1 MFDLRYHVTSLAAVF
16 IALLIG
22 ILVGV
27 ALASHGLGNSERKS
41 LEDDVRRAQDR
52 SDRLQST
59 VSSLQQQKQADSS
72 FVDDTYNA
80 LMTDRLKDKHVAV
93 LYVGSVD
100 HPIQSDIATAI
111 KDAGGGTPTRLY
123 AVQVP
128 IDAAAI
134 EKRLGNKPALAKYAG
149 SDHLRQL
156 GQQLGRAFVN
166 GGDMTYWNALHN
178 LIVEE
183 ATPRFGASKPPV
195 DAVIVVRTAD
205 PQTGDSAPFV
215 KGLYEGIGKAGVP
228 AVGVTQS
235 KDEFTAKPVFQQAQL
250 STVDDVDLEAGKL
263 ALAIVLSQP
272 ASRGDYGVNASDL
285 LPPVTPVLT
294 PSG

>member
-41 LEDDVRRAQDR
+41 LEDDVRRAQNRNDQ
-52 SDRLQST
+52 LQST
-59 VSSLQQQKQADSS
+59 VTSLQQQKQADSS

-80 LMTDRLKDKHVAV
+80 LMTDRLKDKRVAV
-93 LYVGSVD
+93 LYIGSVD

-111 KDAGGGTPTRLY
+111 KDAGGGAPARLY

-128 IDAAAI
+128 INAAAI
-134 EKRLGNKPALAKYAG
+134 EKRLGNNPALAKYAG

-156 GQQLGRAFVN
+156 GQQMGRAFVT
-166 GGDMTYWNALHN
+166 GGEMAFWNALHT
-178 LIVEE
+178 LIVQE
-183 ATPRFGASKPPV
+183 ATPRFGSSRRPV

-228 AVGVTQS
+228 AVGVAQS
-235 KDEFTAKPVFQQAQL
+235 KDEFGAKSVFQQAQL
-250 STVDDVDLEAGKL
+250 STVDDIDLEAGKL
-263 ALAIVLSQP
+263 ALAIVLSQQ
-272 ASRGDYGVNASDL
+272 ASRGDYGVGANDL

>member
-52 SDRLQST
+52 SNRLQST

-100 HPIQSDIATAI
+100 HPIQSDI
-111 KDAGGGTPTRLY
+111 
-123 AVQVP
+123 
-128 IDAAAI
+128 
-134 EKRLGNKPALAKYAG
+134 
-149 SDHLRQL
+149 
-156 GQQLGRAFVN
+156 
-166 GGDMTYWNALHN
+166 
-178 LIVEE
+178 
-183 ATPRFGASKPPV
+183 
-195 DAVIVVRTAD
+195 
-205 PQTGDSAPFV
+205 
-215 KGLYEGIGKAGVP
+215 
-228 AVGVTQS
+228 
-235 KDEFTAKPVFQQAQL
+235 
-250 STVDDVDLEAGKL
+250 
-263 ALAIVLSQP
+263 
-272 ASRGDYGVNASDL
+272 
-285 LPPVTPVLT
+285 
-294 PSG
+294 

>member
-41 LEDDVRRAQDR
+41 LEDDVRRAQNRVDA
-52 SDRLQST
+52 LNAT
-59 VSSLQQQKQADSS
+59 VDSLQQQNRADSS
-72 FVDDTYNA
+72 FVDNTYNA
-80 LMTDRLKDKHVAV
+80 LMTDRLKDKRVAV
-93 LYVGSVD
+93 LYVGSVN
-100 HPIQSDIATAI
+100 HGIQGDIATAI
-111 KDAGGGTPTRLY
+111 KDAGGGAASRLY

-134 EKRLGNKPALAKYAG
+134 DRRLGNNPALAKYAG

-156 GQQLGRAFVN
+156 GQQLGRAFVT
-166 GGDMTYWNALHN
+166 GGKMPIWSALHN
-178 LIVEE
+178 VIVQE
-183 ATPRFGASKPPV
+183 ATPRFGASKRPV

-215 KGLYEGIGKAGVP
+215 KGLYEGLGKAGVP
-228 AVGVTQS
+228 AVGVAHS
-235 KDEFTAKPVFQQAQL
+235 KDDFTAKTVFQQAQL
-250 STVDDVDLEAGKL
+250 STVDDIDLDAGKL

-272 ASRGDYGVNASDL
+272 ASRADYGVNSSDL

>member
-41 LEDDVRRAQDR
+41 LEDDVRRAQNRVDA
-52 SDRLQST
+52 LNAT
-59 VSSLQQQKQADSS
+59 VDSLQQQNRADSS
-72 FVDDTYNA
+72 FVDNTYNA
-80 LMTDRLKDKHVAV
+80 LMTDRLKDKRVAV
-93 LYVGSVD
+93 LYVGSVN
-100 HPIQSDIATAI
+100 HGIQGDIATAI
-111 KDAGGGTPTRLY
+111 KDAGGGAASRLY

-134 EKRLGNKPALAKYAG
+134 DRRLGNNPALAKYAG

-156 GQQLGRAFVN
+156 GQQLGRAFVT
-166 GGDMTYWNALHN
+166 GGKMPIWSALHN
-178 LIVEE
+178 VIVQE
-183 ATPRFGASKPPV
+183 ATPRFGASKRPV

-215 KGLYEGIGKAGVP
+215 KGLYEGLGKAGVP
-228 AVGVTQS
+228 AVGVAHA
-235 KDEFTAKPVFQQAQL
+235 KDDFTAKTVFQQAQL
-250 STVDDVDLEAGKL
+250 STVDDIDLDAGKL

-272 ASRGDYGVNASDL
+272 ASRADYGVNSSDL